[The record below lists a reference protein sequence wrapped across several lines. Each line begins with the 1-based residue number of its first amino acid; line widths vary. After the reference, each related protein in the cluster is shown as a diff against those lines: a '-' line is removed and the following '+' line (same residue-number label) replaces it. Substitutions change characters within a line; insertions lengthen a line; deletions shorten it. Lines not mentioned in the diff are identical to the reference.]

1 MEQVKLLGN
10 YTSPFNRRV
19 IWALKLKGVPFEFMQ
34 EDLYNNKSELLL
46 KSNPVYKKIP
56 VLIHNGKP
64 ISESTVILE
73 YIEETWPEN
82 PLLPLDPHERA
93 TARFWIKF
101 IEDKIPIMFAF
112 FLSIPGEEQ
121 DKAIKDWLEVLR
133 TIEEHGLKE
142 DKKFF
147 GGANIGLTDLV
158 FGFLAYQSEP
168 MEEIVGVKLM
178 ETHSF
183 PRLHTW
189 AENFKS
195 VSVIK
200 ENLPDQDRLKAH
212 IKWRKEMLIGSAH
225 PR

>member
-1 MEQVKLLGN
+1 MEEVKLLGT

-19 IWALKLKGVPFEFMQ
+19 MWALKLKGVPFEYIQ
-34 EDLYNNKSELLL
+34 EELFTNNKSELLL

-82 PLLPLDPHERA
+82 PLLPKDPYERA
-93 TARFWIKF
+93 IARFWIKF
-101 IEDKIPIMFAF
+101 LEDKTPIIYAF
-112 FLSIPGEEQ
+112 YLSVPGEEQ
-121 DKAIKDWLEVLR
+121 DKAIRDCLEMLR

-142 DKKFF
+142 DKKKFF
-147 GGANIGLTDLV
+147 CGNKIGLTDLV
-158 FGFLAYQSEP
+158 FGWMAYQWEV

-178 ETHSF
+178 EANSF

-200 ENLPDQDRLKAH
+200 ENLPDRDRLKAH
-212 IKWRKEMLIGSAH
+212 TKWRREMLIGEA
-225 PR
+225 

>member
-1 MEQVKLLGN
+1 MEKLKLLGT

-19 IWALKLKGVPFEFMQ
+19 MWALKLKGVPFEYIE
-34 EDLYNNKSELLL
+34 EDLFTNKSELLL

-82 PLLPLDPHERA
+82 PLLPVDPHERA
-93 TARFWIKF
+93 IARFWIKF
-101 IEDKIPIMFAF
+101 MEDK
-112 FLSIPGEEQ
+112 
-121 DKAIKDWLEVLR
+121 DKAKKDCLEVLR

-147 GGANIGLTDLV
+147 GGTNIGLTDLV
-158 FGFLAYQSEP
+158 FGLLAYQWEL

-178 ETHSF
+178 EVHSF

-200 ENLPDQDRLKAH
+200 ENLPDRDRLFARLKG
-212 IKWRKEMLIGSAH
+212 RKEVLVGSSKSH
-225 PR
+225 